1 MSTTRE
7 QAKREIADLIAKYKR
22 LDSRAIKAYNEANT
36 CKDFIL
42 PLFRALGWD
51 VYNSAEVSA
60 ERKVSRGRVD
70 YAFRLGGIP
79 KFFLEAKKFAVDLNE
94 PRWARQAINYAW
106 IKGVTWAVLTDFE
119 GLKVFNAEWKERNPL
134 LNIFI
139 DLTYD
144 QYLEEFDRLW
154 LLSKEAMQEGLID
167 REALR
172 VGKKLKKRPVGEQ
185 LFGELVRWREKLH
198 YYLRRYNP
206 DFSDDQIDEA
216 VQRILDRLIFIRTCE
231 DRGIE
236 APRLRPLL
244 RGWRI
249 EGRRKDLVKLLSG
262 IFRDFDEGYDAR
274 LFAPHFSEKLSC
286 EPGPFEEV
294 IEGLY
299 ATPDGI
305 IEYDF
310 NAIDVDVLGG
320 IYEQYLGYVAKV
332 VERRERR
339 EEPLTVE
346 VIERKGWRKKHGIY
360 YTPQFVVRYIVAN
373 TLGRLLEE
381 RTYNEVR
388 QLKVLDPACGS
399 GSFLIEAFDVLDK
412 YHQRVRGDHDEFD
425 FFRRAEILTSNIYGV
440 DLDAQAVEIARLNL
454 LLKTL
459 NQRARLPD
467 LANNIRQ
474 GNSLI
479 SGTPEEL
486 REYFG
491 ENWEEKKP
499 FNWEEEFPQI
509 MASGGFD
516 VVIGNPP
523 YVRIQTLDKDEVAFY
538 NDHYEAATGNY
549 DIYTLFVE
557 RGLKLLRPGGV
568 FGMILPNKFM
578 QARYGKGLR
587 KLLSDAKAVW
597 KVVNFEDAQVFEEAT
612 TYTCLLFLQKAPSPK
627 VLYIP
632 AGDYLKEHADR
643 PNLTEVE
650 PLAFPAEPKRL
661 TAAPW
666 VFVSK
671 RESELMDRLAA
682 AGPTLGEIAEKLFA
696 GLQTS
701 ADSIYILKQRG
712 KARNGIVKVYS
723 RATKKEH
730 ELEAG
735 LLKPIVL
742 GRHVRRYRI
751 DYAGQFVIFPYAVTS
766 EGAKLIPASELAK
779 NFPRTWAYLELNR
792 QALEGREGGKMAHAM
807 WYAYTYPRNLEQFG
821 LVKLVNASMGTRAAF
836 AFDELGTYSFVGGG
850 SGVYGTILKPGFSY
864 HYILGLLNSKL
875 LDFYFKQLGS
885 RFRGGFYVYRPQ
897 YIGQLPIRRI
907 DFDNPEEKKVHD
919 DLVALVER
927 MLKLNKRLRETVGRE
942 REELERKIE
951 KTDAEIDALVY
962 ELYGLTGKEV
972 AVVENVLNRG

>member
-1 MSTTRE
+1 
-7 QAKREIADLIAKYKR
+7 
-22 LDSRAIKAYNEANT
+22 
-36 CKDFIL
+36 
-42 PLFRALGWD
+42 
-51 VYNSAEVSA
+51 
-60 ERKVSRGRVD
+60 
-70 YAFRLGGIP
+70 
-79 KFFLEAKKFAVDLNE
+79 
-94 PRWARQAINYAW
+94 
-106 IKGVTWAVLTDFE
+106 
-119 GLKVFNAEWKERNPL
+119 
-134 LNIFI
+134 
-139 DLTYD
+139 
-144 QYLEEFDRLW
+144 
-154 LLSKEAMQEGLID
+154 
-167 REALR
+167 
-172 VGKKLKKRPVGEQ
+172 
-185 LFGELVRWREKLH
+185 
-198 YYLRRYNP
+198 
-206 DFSDDQIDEA
+206 
-216 VQRILDRLIFIRTCE
+216 
-231 DRGIE
+231 
-236 APRLRPLL
+236 
-244 RGWRI
+244 
-249 EGRRKDLVKLLSG
+249 
-262 IFRDFDEGYDAR
+262 
-274 LFAPHFSEKLSC
+274 
-286 EPGPFEEV
+286 
-294 IEGLY
+294 
-299 ATPDGI
+299 
-305 IEYDF
+305 
-310 NAIDVDVLGG
+310 
-320 IYEQYLGYVAKV
+320 
-332 VERRERR
+332 
-339 EEPLTVE
+339 
-346 VIERKGWRKKHGIY
+346 
-360 YTPQFVVRYIVAN
+360 VRYIVAN

-412 YHQRVRGDHDEFD
+412 YHQRVRGDYDEFD

-459 NQRARLPD
+459 SRRARLPD

-612 TYTCLLFLQKAPSPK
+612 TYTCLLFLQKAPSSK

-682 AGPTLGEIAEKLFA
+682 AGPTLGEIAERLFV

-701 ADSIYILKQRG
+701 ADPIYILEDLGSVGEELRLV
-712 KARNGIVKVYS
+712 RS
-723 RATKKEH
+723 RTTKREH
-730 ELEAG
+730 LLEKG
-735 LLKPIVL
+735 LLRPILL

-751 DYAGQFVIFPYAVTS
+751 DYAGLVVIFPYQRLKDDGF
-766 EGAKLIPASELAK
+766 ELIPPSTFAK
-779 NFPRTWAYLELNR
+779 SYPRTWQYLQDNR
-792 QALEGREGGKMAHAM
+792 EALEAREGGKMRYEG
-807 WYAYTYPRNLEQFG
+807 WYGYGRPQNLDQFEV
-821 LVKLVNASMGTRAAF
+821 VKLVNASMGIRAAF
-836 AFDELGTYSFVGGG
+836 ALDEQGIYGFVGGG
-850 SGVYGTILKPGFSY
+850 SGVYGTLLKPGHSY
-864 HYILGLLNSKL
+864 LYVLGLLNSRL
-875 LDFYFKQLGS
+875 LDFYFQRISS

-897 YIGQLPIRRI
+897 YVGQLPIRRI
-907 DFDNPEEKKVHD
+907 DFDNPEEKKMHD

-927 MLKLNKRLRETVGRE
+927 MLELNKRLKDAVGRE
-942 REELERKIE
+942 RGELERKIE
-951 KTDAEIDALVY
+951 RTDREIDELVY
-962 ELYGLTGKEV
+962 RLYGLTEEERR
-972 AVVENVLNRG
+972 VVEGR